1 MQGERPE
8 LPQGEAAEGD
18 EEIGLV
24 ELAELDAETVV
35 LDQER
40 IAAFGTVRC
49 QQEFLVTELDRQG
62 ATDFG

>member
-18 EEIGLV
+18 EEIGFV
-24 ELAELDAETVV
+24 EFPELDAETVV
-35 LDQER
+35 FDQEGV
-40 IAAFGTVRC
+40 AAFGAVRG
-49 QQEFLVTELDRQG
+49 QQKFLVAELDCQG